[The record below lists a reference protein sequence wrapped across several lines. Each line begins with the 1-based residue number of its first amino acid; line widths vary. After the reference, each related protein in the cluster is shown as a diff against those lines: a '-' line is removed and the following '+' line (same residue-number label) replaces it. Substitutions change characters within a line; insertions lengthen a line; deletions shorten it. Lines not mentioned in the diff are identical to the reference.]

1 MSDVLQAVRDLQL
14 TNRAEAE
21 RLLLG
26 FMRDTLGLAVIATRL
41 TPKPTSLNSFNG
53 FVTFED
59 GQERFFKTHTE
70 THTVIQEYYNASL
83 LANVGY
89 PIIQPTFQ
97 STQTGQQILL
107 YEVIQHEALFD
118 VSWRVEM
125 GEQADWSGVAE
136 AQASADD
143 ALYRIYERTLEAHA
157 SQNAPIHQLF
167 YHRLAG
173 GRLKQFY
180 HAKNVLLPD
189 GEISTSELFGL
200 QWAINGQV
208 YETTLADIIAQ
219 ATRILEPSA
228 PVPTV
233 VGHGDAHNGNVFYVT
248 GDEPALLYFDPAF
261 AGRHHPLLDLVKPVF
276 HNALAM
282 WMYYP
287 HEKAQSTPI
296 SLKRVGRTLEVQY
309 DYALHPLRRFY
320 AESKVE
326 RVLVPTLR
334 LLKSTGALRE
344 DWRAFLKSALFCCPF
359 LTMNLADAERFPP
372 SIALLGLCM
381 SVEMGAESKKGQSY
395 LDELLN
401 RAESLC

>member
-1 MSDVLQAVRDLQL
+1 MSDVLQAIRDLQL

-26 FMRDTLGLAVIATRL
+26 FMRDTLGLPVVATRL

-53 FVTFED
+53 FVTLED
-59 GQERFFKTHTE
+59 GGERFFKTHTE

-83 LANVGY
+83 LADVGY

-107 YEVIQHEALFD
+107 YDVIQHEALFD
-118 VSWRVEM
+118 VSWRVET
-125 GEQADWSGVAE
+125 GEQGDWRGVAS
-136 AQASADD
+136 AQATADD
-143 ALYRIYERTLEAHA
+143 ALYRIYERTLEQRP
-157 SQNAPIHQLF
+157 SQDAPIHQLF

-173 GRLKQFY
+173 GRLRQFY
-180 HAKNVLLPD
+180 HAKSVLLPD
-189 GEISTSELFGL
+189 GEISTDELFSL
-200 QWAINGQV
+200 QWAINGQT

-219 ATRILEPSA
+219 ATQVLEPSA

-233 VGHGDAHNGNVFYVT
+233 VGHGDAHNGNVFYVD
-248 GDEPALLYFDPAF
+248 GDAPSLLYFDPAF
-261 AGRHHPLLDLVKPVF
+261 AGRHHPLLDLVKPIF

-296 SLKRVGRTLEVQY
+296 SFKRVGGTLEVQY
-309 DYALHPLRRFY
+309 DYVLHPLRRLY

-326 RVLVPTLR
+326 RVLLPTLR
-334 LLKSTGALRE
+334 LLKDLGVLRD
-344 DWRAFLKSALFCCPF
+344 DWRLFLKSALFCCPF
-359 LTMNLADAERFPP
+359 LTMNLADSVRFPP
-372 SIALLGLCM
+372 SIAMLGLCM
-381 SVEMGAESKKGQSY
+381 SVEMGAESKQGQGY
-395 LDELLN
+395 LDSLLS
-401 RAESLC
+401 RADRLL